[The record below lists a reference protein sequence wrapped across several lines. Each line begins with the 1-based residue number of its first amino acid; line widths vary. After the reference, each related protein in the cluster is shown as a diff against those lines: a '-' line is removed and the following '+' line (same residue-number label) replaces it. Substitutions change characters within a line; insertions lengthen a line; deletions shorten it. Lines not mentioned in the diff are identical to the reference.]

1 MSRPFHVAAVA
12 ADAAADG
19 VPMASSRGRAVD
31 LARSGPW
38 FAGFL
43 VVALIAFWPTY
54 LSRIGAQ
61 TAYTHLH
68 AFTATLWMA
77 LLIAQPVLI
86 RTRRLDLHRM
96 LGRFSFGLVPVI
108 VGSVVLL
115 AHSRIAGLGGEAL
128 AGQSYLLYLQLSMV
142 ALFALCFG
150 LAVWTRRRME
160 LHARFMILTGLTLI
174 DPVVVRLMI
183 WADLGAWNYQWLTFA
198 LTDLV
203 ILGLIW
209 LERGSPRGRWVFP
222 AMLPVFVLFQLPAVV
237 ELTGTSAWQAF
248 ARWFAQLP
256 LT

>member
-1 MSRPFHVAAVA
+1 MSRPFRGASVA
-12 ADAAADG
+12 ADAGTAREA
-19 VPMASSRGRAVD
+19 PMASSRGRAVD

-68 AFTATLWMA
+68 AITATLWMG

-128 AGQSYLLYLQLSMV
+128 ASQSYLLYLQFSMV

-174 DPVVVRLMI
+174 DPVVVRLMV

-203 ILGLIW
+203 ILGFIR
-209 LERGSPRGRWVFP
+209 LERDSPRGRWVLP
-222 AMLPVFVLFQLPAVV
+222 AMLPVFVLAQIPALFG
-237 ELTGTSAWQAF
+237 LTTWSGWQAF
-248 ARWFAQLP
+248 ARWFSELP
-256 LT
+256 L